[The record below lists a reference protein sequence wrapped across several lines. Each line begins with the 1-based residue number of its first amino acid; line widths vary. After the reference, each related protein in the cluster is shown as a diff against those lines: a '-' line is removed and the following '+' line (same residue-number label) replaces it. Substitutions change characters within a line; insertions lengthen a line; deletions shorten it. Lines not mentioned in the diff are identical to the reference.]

1 MRNLFLFIL
10 TLVFNVLAL
19 RGQSIKINNSLSPEV
34 LVQDVFVN
42 GACKNISKIRFIG
55 NRAGIGFFEG
65 GKPSIG
71 LEKGIILSTGNVKN
85 AEGPNH
91 KRDITTDFGDVS
103 SDVDLVKLA
112 TGPVFDV
119 VGIEFDFVPL
129 DSFVNF
135 RYVFA
140 SDEYCEY
147 VGEKFNDVFGFFVSG
162 PGINGSFNN
171 KGENA
176 ALVPGSN
183 AFVSINT
190 INSSQ
195 NSLFYTD
202 NMHPDDAARCNR
214 TWVNNPNQE
223 NIQYDGF
230 TRPLTAVLKLIPC
243 QTYRIRLLVAD
254 VSDGKFDSAVFL
266 EAESFN
272 IGGGAKLNGSS
283 PDEAQIIEEG
293 CNNGFFRLNRL
304 NAVNLQQPL
313 IVKIKVS
320 KDSKA
325 KEGVD
330 FERLPKEITIPEN
343 KTFVDLPIFTV
354 LDNEDEGLEELILE
368 LDFPCACIADTARLF
383 IKDVSKL
390 RNGLK
395 NVTFCLGDT
404 LTINVNPIGGVP
416 PYSFLWG
423 NGLRTSEIKFIPP
436 KDTFLVLNVSD
447 NCKREL
453 LDTIR
458 ITRKIPPQAKIS
470 GIVDICPG
478 ALAEIPVVFNGKS
491 PFSFTWKA
499 DSLPAVQVVNQIN
512 NDYLIKTGANGKI
525 QILAFSDGECDGE
538 FQGLAEIRHFNLQT
552 ITSSNAVSCTN
563 GKDGK
568 IVVAVSGGSPP
579 YQFNWSNGLPDLP
592 NPSGLGKGMYT
603 VTIVDV
609 NNCKTSA
616 EAEIIEP
623 VPLTP
628 LVFDCSQF
636 TSNSLQIGNSGGIPP
651 YSYSVNL
658 GSSFKNESIFNDL
671 MPGKPYSLII
681 RDNNG
686 CTLEQDFI
694 MPALYVKMI
703 QLPPAI
709 KLSFGDKAVLQPQ
722 INIPASLIKS
732 LSWSPEFNLSCYQC
746 LSPEILADKGGLLR
760 VQITNIFN
768 CTESVVTQITVNN
781 TLAVFVPSVF
791 SPNGDGI
798 NDFMTVFADGEQVKE
813 IKSFQIYNRYGEMVF
828 KKEGFQPNDEYLG
841 WNGTKSDIKLSND
854 TYLYSMVLILKNGG
868 EFFQQGSFMLLR

>member
-304 NAVNLQQPL
+304 NADNLQQPL

-841 WNGTKSDIKLSND
+841 WNGTKSDVKLSND